1 MGPYGE
7 LKRTQYQFCAS
18 VTMQILRQINMYV
31 HTTTWSVAWYSTT
44 GISDAVRYE
53 RESIAV
59 AHGERVTDLV
69 QY

>member
-31 HTTTWSVAWYSTT
+31 HTTTTWSAAWYSTT
-44 GISDAVRYE
+44 AS
-53 RESIAV
+53 
-59 AHGERVTDLV
+59 VTQCDMSGNQLPLRTV
-69 QY
+69 SV